1 MSFRAAQLLSVLVG
15 CVAVAAEPH
24 AHDAGP
30 RAEAAQGEA
39 ASDAG
44 AAVPAH
50 QKHPVDSRPPVPK
63 GKSVELTLP
72 DGRTSTAYVAR
83 PKGAARGG
91 LLVVHEWWGLVDW
104 VKAEADRYAG
114 QGYLV
119 LAVDLFGGSVATTAE
134 EAQKLMSALDQKSA
148 TEVEVAGVEWLARA
162 LPGKKIATLG
172 WCMGGGQSLNASLVS
187 GGKVGGT
194 VIYYGLPV
202 SDVNLLRKLKGP
214 VLGIWAKRDGW
225 ITPEKVAAF
234 DLALK
239 DAGIKHEFRSYDGDH
254 AFANPSGGRY
264 NPPAAKDANEATLR
278 FLKAVLK

>member
-1 MSFRAAQLLSVLVG
+1 VSFRAVQLLSVLVG
-15 CVAVAAEPH
+15 CVAVAAEPQS
-24 AHDAGP
+24 HDAGP
-30 RAEAAQGEA
+30 HAEAPPAET

-44 AAVPAH
+44 AAIPAH
-50 QKHPVDSRPPVPK
+50 QKHPVESRAPVPK
-63 GKSVELTLP
+63 GKSVEIGLP

-83 PKGAARGG
+83 PKGVPRGG

-134 EAQKLMSALDQKSA
+134 EAQKLMSALDQKLS

-172 WCMGGGQSLNASLVS
+172 WCMGGGQSLNASLAS
-187 GGKVGGT
+187 GGKVGAT

-202 SDVNLLRKLKGP
+202 TDVNLLRTLKGP

-239 DAGIKHEFRSYDGDH
+239 DAGIKHEFRSYDADH

-264 NPPAAKDANEATLR
+264 NPPAAKDANEATRR